1 MKTEQEWRE
10 IARQEADDAVG
21 RNKEL
26 LNRAVDILSDCG
38 LWTAYLGEEEEDERF
53 WHFVNIHIGP
63 RLKAAG
69 WTSPI

>member
-10 IARQEADDAVG
+10 IARQEAEDAIG
-21 RNKEL
+21 RHVEL
-26 LNRAVDILSDCG
+26 LNKAADIRQDCEGWLS
-38 LWTAYLGEEEEDERF
+38 YLGEAGEEEAF